1 MERVY
6 TSPTLGDV
14 VKYAVAASGVMPRKA
29 HDRLD
34 ETEFDQSMAK
44 TYQKRMQR
52 LAKEDCHLQSTF
64 EDIAK
69 LLTSTLGRYVRCG
82 FRAEQIRELL
92 NDLHESYVSL
102 IKQMGTYMTKADTTR
117 YFLTSY
123 AIEIA
128 VRSAARTW
136 IVMQGY
142 IYAVPQPLEPCWYLP
157 SNVDGDMTTP
167 LAKVM
172 AWAYAA
178 CGCRL
183 STFHD
188 PAGTQDEIGRYE
200 RNERAARNWKAGKHL
215 PSLPALVK
223 NLEDSF
229 NAQALIGNPV
239 EQRLQD
245 GIVTCAVIA
254 RITTF
259 ITQDV
264 QKVFGREFLK
274 ETLSQPRL
282 YAGWMAVEI
291 KEYLAN
297 LDQHLI
303 EHASE
308 IEPPDESGKKFGLES
323 QASIRMKK
331 RVSLGIKMA
340 PHFWGGFEAKCQTA
354 SDLMMEHTDH
364 DGHVPDN
371 VTLWLEKRYG
381 AYAARIR
388 ADVISRWRLDKPAD
402 LDTYVQRGMVM
413 RNLQNLTLE
422 DVNSFHEELSCASI
436 AGRLPW
442 LVEWLKGI
450 VFYRS
455 ADYAASSIYYTQAFK
470 LAKYSAG
477 DLQYPLV
484 NQYLEVMAKTN
495 RWLDFKQGAL
505 WASYLDLPV
514 RWLRDREPT
523 DANIRK
529 AFNVLGLSQ
538 MQYTRM

>member
-1 MERVY
+1 
-6 TSPTLGDV
+6 
-14 VKYAVAASGVMPRKA
+14 
-29 HDRLD
+29 
-34 ETEFDQSMAK
+34 
-44 TYQKRMQR
+44 
-52 LAKEDCHLQSTF
+52 
-64 EDIAK
+64 
-69 LLTSTLGRYVRCG
+69 
-82 FRAEQIRELL
+82 
-92 NDLHESYVSL
+92 
-102 IKQMGTYMTKADTTR
+102 
-117 YFLTSY
+117 
-123 AIEIA
+123 
-128 VRSAARTW
+128 
-136 IVMQGY
+136 
-142 IYAVPQPLEPCWYLP
+142 
-157 SNVDGDMTTP
+157 
-167 LAKVM
+167 
-172 AWAYAA
+172 
-178 CGCRL
+178 
-183 STFHD
+183 
-188 PAGTQDEIGRYE
+188 
-200 RNERAARNWKAGKHL
+200 
-215 PSLPALVK
+215 
-223 NLEDSF
+223 
-229 NAQALIGNPV
+229 
-239 EQRLQD
+239 
-245 GIVTCAVIA
+245 
-254 RITTF
+254 
-259 ITQDV
+259 
-264 QKVFGREFLK
+264 
-274 ETLSQPRL
+274 
-282 YAGWMAVEI
+282 
-291 KEYLAN
+291 
-297 LDQHLI
+297 
-303 EHASE
+303 
-308 IEPPDESGKKFGLES
+308 
-323 QASIRMKK
+323 
-331 RVSLGIKMA
+331 
-340 PHFWGGFEAKCQTA
+340 
-354 SDLMMEHTDH
+354 MMEHTDH